1 MPSYTVA
8 QLEGI
13 LGAYVP
19 PGDCDFAS
27 ALGQVLPRLHDIG
40 LWRDLAYEVSLT
52 GRYGYVSL
60 PADTDSVLACTIN
73 NFPRMARSM
82 WHDIRIT
89 GRQATLSPYYGVVDA
104 GWFPVLLDMCDVQGV
119 TSAVA
124 VTDNTLLGL
133 ASGTTTP
140 IVASSFLGNIDV
152 RVSSTTTLTQTDV
165 AGDLAFVNDE
175 GEFTSIAEIIYTDV
189 KVPVDLIDSAFPTKV
204 IATVPPGSGVLR
216 FRRFRT
222 STKADDTTIHLLI
235 KRGSP
240 SNLTPET
247 VVHLG
252 NIGAIKHGL
261 LGLIA
266 EDSGDLERAGYHW
279 GTAGKIL
286 DQELAAVFGAAKP
299 TLRFHDP
306 AAGPTRNYY

>member
-19 PGDCDFAS
+19 PGDADFTS
-27 ALGQVLPRLHDIG
+27 ALKQVLPRLHAIG
-40 LWRDLAYEVSLT
+40 LWRDLAYEVNLS
-52 GRYGYVSL
+52 GEYGYISL

-119 TSAVA
+119 TPAA
-124 VTDNTLLGL
+124 PVTDNTLLGV

-140 IVASSFLGNIDV
+140 IAAAGFLGFIDI
-152 RVSSTTTLTQTDV
+152 RVSSTATLTQTDT
-165 AGDLAFVNDE
+165 AGDLVFVNDA
-175 GEFTSIAEIIYTDV
+175 GEFTAIQEIVYTDV
-189 KVPVDLIDSAFPTKV
+189 VVPVDLIDSAFPTKV

-222 STKADDTTIHLLI
+222 STKAADTTIHLLV

-240 SNLTPET
+240 SDLTPST
-247 VVHLG
+247 IVHLG
-252 NIGAIKHGL
+252 NLGAIKHGL
-261 LGLIA
+261 LGLMS
-266 EDSGDLERAGYHW
+266 EDSGDVERSGYHW
-279 GTAGKIL
+279 GMAGKIL
-286 DQELAAVFGAAKP
+286 DQELASVFGAAKP

-306 AAGPTRNYY
+306 AAGSTRNYY

>member
-19 PGDCDFAS
+19 PGDSDFTS
-27 ALGQVLPRLHDIG
+27 ALKQVLPRLHDIG
-40 LWRDLAYEVSLT
+40 LWRDLAYEVSLS
-52 GRYGYVSL
+52 GQHGYVSL

-119 TSAVA
+119 TTAEP
-124 VTDNTLLGL
+124 VTDNTLLGV
-133 ASGTTTP
+133 AAGTTTP
-140 IVASSFLGNIDV
+140 IIASQFLGFIDI
-152 RVSSTTTLTQTDV
+152 RISSTVTLTQTATD
-165 AGDLAFVNDE
+165 GDLVFVNDA
-175 GEFTSIAEIIYTDV
+175 GEFTAITEIVYTDV
-189 KVPVDLIDSAFPTKV
+189 NVPVDIIDSAFPTKV
-204 IATVPPGSGVLR
+204 IATVPVGSGVLR

-222 STKADDTTIHLLI
+222 STKAADTTIHLLV

-240 SNLTPET
+240 SDLTPET
-247 VVHLG
+247 IVHLG

-266 EDSGDLERAGYHW
+266 EDSGDIERSGYHW
-279 GTAGKIL
+279 GMAGKIL
-286 DQELAAVFGAAKP
+286 DQELASIFGAAKP
-299 TLRFHDP
+299 SIRIHDP
-306 AAGPTRNYY
+306 AASPIHNHY